1 MVLPDGSHQLALLIR
16 IIEVARP
23 HLKPPPLMLPQG
35 DHRRRLVWLLVRLLR
50 LVGWPAA
57 SWIQLRYEDGGGIFF
72 PKRASQTHRRYF
84 CVRQLNTSSTS
95 STAETF
101 FEVRTADGA
110 DGTKIGTHY
119 RI

>member
-1 MVLPDGSHQLALLIR
+1 
-16 IIEVARP
+16 
-23 HLKPPPLMLPQG
+23 MLPQG

-101 FEVRTADGA
+101 FEVRTADGTYWRWSDCSPEPA
-110 DGTKIGTHY
+110 GVRWKKTMPKCHWLEDVDFEVSFAGE
-119 RI
+119 R